1 MTTGTH
7 GDDPVGDALA
17 ALFDTAVVAAL
28 RTAFGDRL
36 RQPYM
41 RWQREGY
48 SGAVLARVLYTRP
61 DGGDDHLILKVLPTA
76 EEAGEPDQHDRARAS
91 APDFADRHMVLQPF
105 PPLDLPDGR
114 RIMFQS
120 VEEDLSNTDTLD
132 KIRTADLPEACAA
145 LVRLLLVDWNGADGR
160 QVLRRPA
167 PTVAQYLRDEL
178 RDALSPGRTA
188 YTWADSRHLLSPD
201 DDCVEMPDEPEPRLL
216 PNPVTAL
223 RPDSALGSAT
233 VENLIGHTHGDLH
246 QGNVLVPLR
255 GRLSRPDGRAAL
267 RLIDF
272 SHYASDA
279 PLSRDVVAL
288 VLSLCGDHL
297 SSLEYG
303 TRRGEAAED
312 LIELVLDPWREEPS
326 GLLPQS
332 LDASVRAVHRTCHDI
347 LPPSHREYWH
357 RQYLLSVLAG
367 ALIHLSYVKHGE
379 WGRWWFYRL
388 AARAAHAAL
397 RALRP
402 DARLPADPSR
412 PPLICRFV
420 PGAAHSKEPAEA
432 APRPIHWLST
442 TAYGLLTAPGG
453 LVGRQR
459 ETDAVRAFVTGS
471 GPDTPRALVVRAVG
485 GMGKSALVWSFL
497 QTDLTEVQR
506 QEHSAFDIGV
516 WWSFSDLGGE
526 AGALVRSLATLG
538 GPTSDARTDSELSRA
553 LSVVQS
559 HRCLLVLDA
568 LERQLPVYQ
577 NGQGRSRP
585 DAIERSAGAGEEDAS
600 FGSGTGEG
608 GLGLGIVDERIVALI
623 QSVLDGG
630 ESRLLVTTRLVPQLL
645 EESRKV
651 AHLDLGPLDP
661 AESSLLSRRFGVSGD
676 PVLATE
682 IERLT
687 GGHPL
692 LTQIVCRALGA
703 RLVAPSELAT
713 AVAHS
718 GIPEHVTD
726 EVAVASAA
734 VLDMVV
740 TALSNRER
748 RTARVAASAAYAW
761 TTAEVHAMLRRLGD
775 ASESTDAT
783 EHTLSRL
790 FGLGLMGRV
799 TDGYGPDRWSMHP
812 VVKAALARE
821 GDAGSV
827 ALAVLAELRAKGA
840 DMTPPRVRG
849 LGDLR
854 GPLEFFHALCD
865 RADADPALPDVY
877 DEAGSHYLRALHT
890 PLTFSIREHQER
902 MALLNRL
909 WPRGMRGDS
918 PLRIPQIRSGVH
930 NAAAMTY
937 QWLGHNTRAAQ
948 LLREA
953 LHTPGRGADPT
964 TWSNLASVLLY
975 TDALEEA
982 GEAAVT
988 AVRHALANSADTS
1001 VPLTYLALV
1010 LAQSG
1015 RSVEEVLRLRDRLG
1029 SAYPTPEWLALRDG
1043 DLALWVGE
1051 PERALRLGKR
1061 SLALASTRRNG
1072 YIAPLIEAARLTGQ
1086 CLVELGRRSDALPLL
1101 EQALGRTRQF
1111 ILVQEEL
1118 PIRVAL
1124 ARAYAPSDPQRALR
1138 LLAEGFDHRG
1148 EGEYRWFTAE
1158 AHATRGDILRDLGRT
1173 DAAERH
1179 RARALALA
1187 SEPTGWEYAPLLR
1200 RLEPPLLADDE
1211 RPLPTQVL
1219 ALIAEWT

>member
-7 GDDPVGDALA
+7 TEDPAGDALA
-17 ALFDTAVVAAL
+17 GLFDPAVAAAL

-41 RWQREGY
+41 RWQRGGY

-61 DGGDDHLILKVLPTA
+61 DGGDDHLIVKVLPTA
-76 EEAGEPDQHDRARAS
+76 EEAGEPDRHNRARAS

-105 PPLDLPDGR
+105 LPLDLPDGR

-120 VEEDLSNTDTLD
+120 VEEDLSNTHTLD

-145 LVRLLLVDWNGADGR
+145 LVRLLLVDWNGADCR

-167 PTVAQYLRDEL
+167 PTVAEYLRDEL

-201 DDCVEMPDEPEPRLL
+201 EDCVEMPDEPEPRLL

-223 RPDSALGSAT
+223 RPDSVLGSAT
-233 VENLIGHTHGDLH
+233 VDCLIGHTHGDLH

-255 GRLSRPDGRAAL
+255 GGLSRADGRPAL
-267 RLIDF
+267 RLVDL

-297 SSLEYG
+297 PSVEHG

-312 LIELVLDPWREEPS
+312 LLELVLDPWREEPS

-332 LDASVRAVHRTCHDI
+332 LDASVRAVHRACHDI
-347 LPPSHREYWH
+347 LPPSHRESWH
-357 RQYLLSVLAG
+357 RHYLLSVLAG
-367 ALIHLSYVKHGE
+367 ALVHLSYVRHGE
-379 WGRWWFYRL
+379 WGRWWFFRL

-402 DARLPADPSR
+402 DVRLPADPRR

-420 PGAAHSKEPAEA
+420 PGAAHRQEPAEA
-432 APRPIHWLST
+432 TPRPIHWLST
-442 TAYGLLTAPGG
+442 TGYGLLTAPGG

-459 ETDAVRAFVTGS
+459 ETDAVRAFVAGS
-471 GPDTPRALVVRAVG
+471 GPDTPAALVVRAVG
-485 GMGKSALVWSFL
+485 GMGKSALVWNFL
-497 QTDLTEVQR
+497 QTGLTEVQR
-506 QEHSAFDIGV
+506 REHSAFDVGV

-526 AGALVRSLATLG
+526 AGALVRSLAALG
-538 GPTSDARTDSELSRA
+538 GPSSDSRTDSELSRA

-559 HRCLLVLDA
+559 RRCLLVFDA
-568 LERQLPVYQ
+568 LERQLSVYQ
-577 NGQGRSRP
+577 HGEGPSRP
-585 DAIERSAGAGEEDAS
+585 GASGGSAGAGEEDTES
-600 FGSGTGEG
+600 GSGTGEG
-608 GLGLGIVDERIVALI
+608 GLGLGIVDERVVALI
-623 QSVLDGG
+623 QGVLSGG
-630 ESRLLVTTRLVPQLL
+630 ESRLLVNTRLVPSLL
-645 EESRKV
+645 EKSRQV
-651 AHLDLGPLDP
+651 AHLDLGPLDT
-661 AESSLLSRRFGVSGD
+661 AESSLLSRRFGVSDD

-692 LTQIVCRALGA
+692 LTQIVCRALGS
-703 RLVAPSELAT
+703 RLVTPSELAT

-718 GIPEHVTD
+718 GIPEQVTD
-726 EVAVASAA
+726 EVAVTSAA
-734 VLDMVV
+734 VLEMVV
-740 TALSNRER
+740 TALSERER
-748 RTARVAASAAYAW
+748 RTARVAASAADAW

-775 ASESTDAT
+775 AAESTDTT

-790 FGLGLMGRV
+790 VGLGLMGRV
-799 TDGYGPDRWSMHP
+799 TDSDGTARWSMHP
-812 VVKAALARE
+812 VVKVALARE
-821 GDAGSV
+821 GDTGAV

-840 DMTPPRVRG
+840 DVTPPRVRG

-865 RADADPALPDVY
+865 RADADPALHDAY
-877 DEAGSHYLRALHT
+877 DEAGSYYLRTLHT
-890 PLTFSIREHQER
+890 PLTFAIREHQER
-902 MALLNRL
+902 MTLLNRL
-909 WPRGMRGDS
+909 WPHGMRSDS
-918 PLRIPQIRSGVH
+918 PLRTPQIRAGVH
-930 NAAAMTY
+930 NAAALTY
-937 QWLGHNTRAAQ
+937 QWLGHNTRAAE

-953 LHTPGRGADPT
+953 LRTPGRGADPT
-964 TWSNLASVLLY
+964 AWSNLASVLLY

-988 AVRHALANSADTS
+988 AVRHALANAADTS

-1015 RSVEEVLRLRDRLG
+1015 RPVEEVVRLRDRLG
-1029 SAYPTPEWLALRDG
+1029 SAYPTQEWLALRDG
-1043 DLALWVGE
+1043 DLALWAGE
-1051 PERALRLGKR
+1051 PERALRLGER
-1061 SLALASTRRNG
+1061 SLALASTRRSG
-1072 YIAPLIEAARLTGQ
+1072 YTAPLIEAGRLTGQ
-1086 CLVELGRRSDALPLL
+1086 CLVELGLLDDALPLL

-1111 ILVQEEL
+1111 VLVQEEL
-1118 PIRVAL
+1118 PIRIAL
-1124 ARAYAPSDPQRALR
+1124 ARAYAPRDAQRALR
-1138 LLAEGFDHRG
+1138 LLAEGFDHRA

-1173 DAAERH
+1173 ETAERH

-1187 SEPTGWEYAPLLR
+1187 SRPTGWEYAPLLR
-1200 RLEPPLLADDE
+1200 RLNPSSLTDGE
-1211 RPLPTQVL
+1211 RPLPAQVS
-1219 ALIAEWT
+1219 ALLGERT